1 MQDGRG
7 PAAERE
13 RRSGVGDGME
23 AALVV
28 EETKTTREELS

>member
-13 RRSGVGDGME
+13 LHSGISNGME
-23 AALVV
+23 ATLVV
-28 EETKTTREELS
+28 EETKTTWEELS

>member
-7 PAAERE
+7 PAAERQAVQ
-13 RRSGVGDGME
+13 GLVDGME

-28 EETKTTREELS
+28 EEAETTREELT